1 MHEKAPRF
9 LYSVHFSCWALS
21 SRGETFIYPLYYLN
35 KMTKVDQLAATLKQ
49 LTPRQLQQL
58 MTRTSTVDGSTIKA
72 KKIRATEKYFEHAPK
87 PHHCLTYGVYSDTV
101 DYIHEI
107 GIDKWLSQ
115 KVNNQTKNATFVT
128 VRKQ

>member
-1 MHEKAPRF
+1 
-9 LYSVHFSCWALS
+9 
-21 SRGETFIYPLYYLN
+21 
-35 KMTKVDQLAATLKQ
+35 MTKVDQLAATLKQ

-115 KVNNQTKNATFVT
+115 FSRNSLLHLHATEC
-128 VRKQ
+128 RKGMF